1 MEKKEIEHIPIL
13 KKEVVEGLRVG
24 GDKKFIDCTF
34 GLGGHTKEILKR
46 LGEKGRVLAFEYD
59 NELFELM
66 KKKFSREKRLILVN
80 DSFSNLLSVVRE
92 KKFFPVS
99 GILADLGIGS
109 FQIEKKK
116 GFSFWRDEE
125 LDMRYNPEKQKEK
138 AKDILNTRDEKE
150 LREIFKKYGPI
161 KVAKDLARK
170 IIEKRPIETT
180 FQLKEVLANF
190 QNKEKKIVRKVFLAL
205 RLATNRE
212 LENLKDFLEQT
223 ILVLEKGGRL
233 AVITY
238 HSLEERIVKHFL
250 RQKRKFLKM
259 LSKKPILPSFS
270 EVQKNKKARSAK
282 LFLAEKK

>member
-1 MEKKEIEHIPIL
+1 MEKKEIEHISIL
-13 KKEVVEGLRVG
+13 KKEVVEGLRVAG
-24 GDKKFIDCTF
+24 NKKFIDCTF
-34 GLGGHTKEILKR
+34 GLGGHAKEILKK
-46 LGEKGRVLAFEYD
+46 LGEKGMILAFEYD
-59 NELFELM
+59 NELFKLV

-80 DSFSNLLSVVRE
+80 ESFSNLLRVVRE

-99 GILADLGIGS
+99 GILADLGIGN

-116 GFSFWRDEE
+116 GFSFRRNEE
-125 LDMRYNPEKQKEK
+125 LDMRYNPEKQKER
-138 AKDILNTRDEKE
+138 AKDVLNTRNEKE
-150 LREIFKKYGPI
+150 LEQIFKKYGQI

-170 IIEKRPIETT
+170 IIEKRPIKTT
-180 FQLKEVLANF
+180 FQLKEILFDF

-250 RQKRKFLKM
+250 RQKRKFLKI

-282 LFLAEKK
+282 LFLAERK